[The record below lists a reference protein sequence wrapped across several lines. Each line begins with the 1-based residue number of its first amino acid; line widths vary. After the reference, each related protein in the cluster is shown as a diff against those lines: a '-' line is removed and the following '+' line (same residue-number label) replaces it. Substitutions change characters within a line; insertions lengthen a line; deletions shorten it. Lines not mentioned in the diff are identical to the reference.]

1 MTACAFDA
9 TLTTGVS
16 ARPRERSTDFT
27 ITPDRSYG
35 ARLTLGG
42 DTGCWFP
49 ERWTLDGPEPYAV
62 PLPGAQPEE
71 PDSEVLPLS
80 DGQVLIHRRVA
91 GHHAFSLLYPTGPG
105 TGERVLGGIDRA
117 DVSLLPPAPGGTCA
131 YALGRGPR
139 STSLWLIHGGPR
151 GLQHLAE
158 VPGRCTGGA
167 WLDRI
172 GRLLALDRELDG
184 RTKTLVVDLGRG
196 GETSPLLQITE
207 RSNDRLLLADPDSG
221 LLLVRSDA
229 AGDERL
235 GWGVLGSTL
244 PVRFPDCLRPPAQA
258 TATPFAIQPGQML
271 TPEACAVAFRIDAA
285 AGGRP
290 WVGVWRPSE
299 RRLRQF
305 SAPEGWLA
313 GSGLWSRDGELW
325 LPYATRQVPCG
336 LARVWLPEATAP
348 RASAGSPAG
357 PRVIRRVPRP
367 ARETEVSGITPWRKV
382 SGEAV
387 THAGA
392 GGGTDPRA
400 GWGAGASFSAGASL
414 GAGVRRTLGAGA
426 DADPDGGLGTGA
438 RFGAGTSLGAGADT
452 SPGRGTDPSADLG
465 AGADPGAGA
474 SFGGVRRLGAGTD
487 PRADWGTDA
496 RLGTGARTHED
507 TDPAASLSA
516 QSASASRAPSARF
529 GAGTDPGAS
538 ASAGADL
545 SVGARFGA
553 GTGPDTTPGAS
564 ASAGAGTGLGTD
576 TDAGAGPDLRA
587 GWGAGASFGI
597 GARAGAD
604 ASARMSLGAAT
615 GADAITSAG
624 ARRAASARFG
634 ADTDPGA
641 SASAGTDLSTGAR
654 FGAGTGPDT
663 APGASPDTDLGTG
676 LGTGAN
682 AGSGAR
688 FGVGAGLGTDPR
700 ADWGA
705 DVSTGVRADAGAG
718 GRGGARPG
726 VGAGARFGDTGAGA
740 GLGTGFGDTGAS
752 AGRGES
758 GVEPWVGTG
767 CWPGVE
773 QETGQESEL
782 TVVAPRPVPLQQAPL
797 ARSREPRPPRW
808 VRDHRPG

>member
-9 TLTTGVS
+9 TRTTAVS

-35 ARLTLGG
+35 ARLTLSG

-62 PLPGAQPEE
+62 PLPGTQPEE
-71 PDSEVLPLS
+71 PDSDVLPLS

-139 STSLWLIHGGPR
+139 STSVWLIHGGAR

-167 WLDRI
+167 WLDRM

-184 RTKTLVVDLGRG
+184 RTKTIVVDLGRG

-229 AGDERL
+229 PGDERL
-235 GWGVLGSTL
+235 GWGVLGSAL
-244 PVRFPDCLRPPAQA
+244 PVRFPDCLRPAAQA
-258 TATPFAIQPGQML
+258 TAAPFAIQPGQML

-313 GSGLWSRDGELW
+313 GAGLWSREAELW
-325 LPYATRQVPCG
+325 LPYATRQIPCG
-336 LARVWLPEATAP
+336 LARVWLPEAT
-348 RASAGSPAG
+348 RTASGSPAP
-357 PRVIRRVPRP
+357 PRVIRRVARP
-367 ARETEVSGITPWRKV
+367 EAAGITPWRQV
-382 SGEAV
+382 SGADEDTEASAA
-387 THAGA
+387 TDPRATWSAGARGTTLRAGASTDPGA
-392 GGGTDPRA
+392 GGGLSARAALGARESTAPGADLRA
-400 GWGAGASFSAGASL
+400 GGGPGSGAGLGVVPGTGLRAG
-414 GAGVRRTLGAGA
+414 GA
-426 DADPDGGLGTGA
+426 LGTGA
-438 RFGAGTSLGAGADT
+438 GAGFRAGMSADPGAGTGLDARGSTAPGAG
-452 SPGRGTDPSADLG
+452 SGADLG
-465 AGADPGAGA
+465 AGLGVGPGAGLRGGMSADPGAGA
-474 SFGGVRRLGAGTD
+474 GLGARRSTDPGAGLGVAPGAGLRAGMSLGAGAGSGAGARLGARGSTDPGAGLGSGATLGARAGTD
-487 PRADWGTDA
+487 PNA
-496 RLGTGARTHED
+496 
-507 TDPAASLSA
+507 
-516 QSASASRAPSARF
+516 
-529 GAGTDPGAS
+529 
-538 ASAGADL
+538 
-545 SVGARFGA
+545 
-553 GTGPDTTPGAS
+553 
-564 ASAGAGTGLGTD
+564 
-576 TDAGAGPDLRA
+576 
-587 GWGAGASFGI
+587 
-597 GARAGAD
+597 
-604 ASARMSLGAAT
+604 
-615 GADAITSAG
+615 
-624 ARRAASARFG
+624 
-634 ADTDPGA
+634 
-641 SASAGTDLSTGAR
+641 
-654 FGAGTGPDT
+654 
-663 APGASPDTDLGTG
+663 G
-676 LGTGAN
+676 LGTGAGWR
-682 AGSGAR
+682 AGVSADLGS
-688 FGVGAGLGTDPR
+688 GTDP
-700 ADWGA
+700 G
-705 DVSTGVRADAGAG
+705 
-718 GRGGARPG
+718 
-726 VGAGARFGDTGAGA
+726 TGAGA
-740 GLGTGFGDTGAS
+740 GLGVGPGAGLRAGAGLGSGAHPGAAPGAGGSTGLGLGPGAGLGAGLS
-752 AGRGES
+752 VRVDMGGRGES

-773 QETGQESEL
+773 QETGQDSGL

-797 ARSREPRPPRW
+797 ARSAEPRPPRW

>member
-9 TLTTGVS
+9 TLATGGS

-139 STSLWLIHGGPR
+139 STSVWLIHGGAR

-167 WLDRI
+167 WLDRM

-229 AGDERL
+229 PGDERL

-271 TPEACAVAFRIDAA
+271 MPEACAVAFRIDAA

-348 RASAGSPAG
+348 RASAGSSAT
-357 PRVIRRVPRP
+357 PRVIRRAPRP
-367 ARETEVSGITPWRKV
+367 ARGSEVSGITPWRKV
-382 SGEAV
+382 SGEATGADAV

-392 GGGTDPRA
+392 ATDPRA

-414 GAGVRRTLGAGA
+414 GAGVRRSLGTGADTDGGLGAGA
-426 DADPDGGLGTGA
+426 GAGTDTDLGAGTGLGTGRGQSTGG
-438 RFGAGTSLGAGADT
+438 RFGTGTSAGTSLSAGADT
-452 SPGRGTDPSADLG
+452 SPGGGTDPRADL
-465 AGADPGAGA
+465 GAGA

-487 PRADWGTDA
+487 PRADWGVAGARVSADTDLGADASARMRVGPGADPRAESTDA
-496 RLGTGARTHED
+496 DPGPTAR
-507 TDPAASLSA
+507 
-516 QSASASRAPSARF
+516 ARF
-529 GAGTDPGAS
+529 GAGTDLSESARAGSGLSADAS
-538 ASAGADL
+538 QGPNTRFDTGPSLGTDSRASAGPDTGTGLAA
-545 SVGARFGA
+545 GARF
-553 GTGPDTTPGAS
+553 
-564 ASAGAGTGLGTD
+564 
-576 TDAGAGPDLRA
+576 DAGARLE
-587 GWGAGASFGI
+587 
-597 GARAGAD
+597 
-604 ASARMSLGAAT
+604 
-615 GADAITSAG
+615 
-624 ARRAASARFG
+624 
-634 ADTDPGA
+634 
-641 SASAGTDLSTGAR
+641 
-654 FGAGTGPDT
+654 
-663 APGASPDTDLGTG
+663 
-676 LGTGAN
+676 
-682 AGSGAR
+682 
-688 FGVGAGLGTDPR
+688 TDPR
-700 ADWGA
+700 ADWSASFGA
-705 DVSTGVRADAGAG
+705 DGRAGAG
-718 GRGGARPG
+718 ADTSAGARVRVSAHPDP
-726 VGAGARFGDTGAGA
+726 GAGARFGDAGA
-740 GLGTGFGDTGAS
+740 GLGPGSVAGAGPDGGFGAGTG

>member
-16 ARPRERSTDFT
+16 TRPRERSTDFT

-35 ARLTLGG
+35 ARLALSG

-62 PLPGAQPEE
+62 PLPGTQPEE
-71 PDSEVLPLS
+71 PDSDVLPLS

-139 STSLWLIHGGPR
+139 STSVWLIHGGAR

-167 WLDRI
+167 WLDRM

-184 RTKTLVVDLGRG
+184 RTKTVVVDLGRG

-229 AGDERL
+229 PGDERL

-244 PVRFPDCLRPPAQA
+244 PVRFPDCLRPPAHA
-258 TATPFAIQPGQML
+258 TATPFAIQPGQIL
-271 TPEACAVAFRIDAA
+271 TPEACAVAFRIDTA

-313 GSGLWSRDGELW
+313 GSGLWSRDAELW

-336 LARVWLPEATAP
+336 LAAAWLPEAAP
-348 RASAGSPAG
+348 PRPPAGSPAP
-357 PRVIRRVPRP
+357 PRVIRRAPRHPARPSRP
-367 ARETEVSGITPWRKV
+367 ADAAAITPWRQV
-382 SGEAV
+382 
-387 THAGA
+387 HGA
-392 GGGTDPRA
+392 GEGEGPEAITPARPR
-400 GWGAGASFSAGASL
+400 
-414 GAGVRRTLGAGA
+414 
-426 DADPDGGLGTGA
+426 
-438 RFGAGTSLGAGADT
+438 AGTSLGM
-452 SPGRGTDPSADLG
+452 P
-465 AGADPGAGA
+465 
-474 SFGGVRRLGAGTD
+474 
-487 PRADWGTDA
+487 
-496 RLGTGARTHED
+496 
-507 TDPAASLSA
+507 
-516 QSASASRAPSARF
+516 
-529 GAGTDPGAS
+529 
-538 ASAGADL
+538 
-545 SVGARFGA
+545 
-553 GTGPDTTPGAS
+553 PDT
-564 ASAGAGTGLGTD
+564 
-576 TDAGAGPDLRA
+576 
-587 GWGAGASFGI
+587 
-597 GARAGAD
+597 
-604 ASARMSLGAAT
+604 
-615 GADAITSAG
+615 
-624 ARRAASARFG
+624 
-634 ADTDPGA
+634 
-641 SASAGTDLSTGAR
+641 
-654 FGAGTGPDT
+654 
-663 APGASPDTDLGTG
+663 
-676 LGTGAN
+676 
-682 AGSGAR
+682 GS
-688 FGVGAGLGTDPR
+688 
-700 ADWGA
+700 
-705 DVSTGVRADAGAG
+705 RADAGAG
-718 GRGGARPG
+718 AGVNLGKAPGARPG
-726 VGAGARFGDTGAGA
+726 TAPGTGEGMSVGAAPGAGARAGARLGTDGGAALGRGAGA
-740 GLGTGFGDTGAS
+740 GVSLGKDPRVSLATGARGRHVETGRAPDAGPDGSLSVRLGVGTDPGADLGGGMRLGAGPGGGTDPGTGLSVGVRLAGPGAGARPGMGAGTGMSAGS
-752 AGRGES
+752 GTGAGRGES

-767 CWPGVE
+767 SWPGVE
-773 QETGQESEL
+773 QETGQESGL

-797 ARSREPRPPRW
+797 ARSAEPRPPRW

>member
-1 MTACAFDA
+1 MTACAIDA
-9 TLTTGVS
+9 ALTTGAS

-35 ARLTLGG
+35 ARLALGG

-139 STSLWLIHGGPR
+139 STSVWLIRGGPR

-167 WLDRI
+167 WLDHM
-172 GRLLALDRELDG
+172 GRLLALDRELEG
-184 RTKTLVVDLGRG
+184 RTKTIVVDLGRG

-229 AGDERL
+229 PGDERL

-258 TATPFAIQPGQML
+258 AAVPFAIQPGQML
-271 TPEACAVAFRIDAA
+271 TPEACAVAFRIDTA

-313 GSGLWSRDGELW
+313 GAGLWSRDGELW

-336 LARVWLPEATAP
+336 LARVWLPEPAP

-357 PRVIRRVPRP
+357 QRVIRRAPRP
-367 ARETEVSGITPWRKV
+367 TARPAEVSGITPWRQV
-382 SGEAV
+382 SGLGADGDAI
-387 THAGA
+387 THAGRGA
-392 GGGTDPRA
+392 DALTQAGAITHPGAALVTGASFTASTDPGGGRGLGPGA
-400 GWGAGASFSAGASL
+400 GAGATLIAGASFGAGMGPGASMSAGAR
-414 GAGVRRTLGAGA
+414 A
-426 DADPDGGLGTGA
+426 
-438 RFGAGTSLGAGADT
+438 
-452 SPGRGTDPSADLG
+452 GRGT
-465 AGADPGAGA
+465 GADPGAGA
-474 SFGGVRRLGAGTD
+474 SLAADTGFGASAGPGADMG
-487 PRADWGTDA
+487 PGPGR
-496 RLGTGARTHED
+496 GTGAGVTLV
-507 TDPAASLSA
+507 AG
-516 QSASASRAPSARF
+516 ASAGP
-529 GAGTDPGAS
+529 GAGGGAGSGAGARAGTGAGGGAGVSFGTGADPGAGS
-538 ASAGADL
+538 GVTL
-545 SVGARFGA
+545 V
-553 GTGPDTTPGAS
+553 
-564 ASAGAGTGLGTD
+564 
-576 TDAGAGPDLRA
+576 
-587 GWGAGASFGI
+587 AGASFGAGP
-597 GARAGAD
+597 GAGGGAGVG
-604 ASARMSLGAAT
+604 LGA
-615 GADAITSAG
+615 GV
-624 ARRAASARFG
+624 
-634 ADTDPGA
+634 DP
-641 SASAGTDLSTGAR
+641 
-654 FGAGTGPDT
+654 
-663 APGASPDTDLGTG
+663 
-676 LGTGAN
+676 
-682 AGSGAR
+682 
-688 FGVGAGLGTDPR
+688 GAGLG
-700 ADWGA
+700 AGA
-705 DVSTGVRADAGAG
+705 SLSVRVSTGPGAG
-718 GRGGARPG
+718 SGVSLGSGLGAGVSLGSGAGVDTHAG
-726 VGAGARFGDTGAGA
+726 VGARAHPGV
-740 GLGTGFGDTGAS
+740 
-752 AGRGES
+752 ES

-773 QETGQESEL
+773 QETGQDSGL

-797 ARSREPRPPRW
+797 ARSAEPRPPRW